1 MSDFSLKSYVTD
13 HKTIHLVGIG
23 GVSMS
28 ALAELL
34 LHLGAKVTGSDRT
47 ETDVTDKL
55 AKLGASITY
64 AHLPENVDSADLV
77 IRTAAV
83 HDDNPEIAHARELG
97 IPVMERAQAWG
108 KIMLEYKHAVCV
120 SGTHG
125 KTTTTSMLTMVGIEC
140 GSDPTVMVG
149 SNLDAIGGTLR
160 IGAHDYFIAESC
172 EYTNSFLS
180 FHPTV
185 AVVLNVD
192 ADHLDFFKDID
203 DIIHSFHRFC
213 ELVPENGAIVVN
225 HDSANAMK
233 AVADIDRTCI
243 TFGTTPEADVYPE
256 NVTDNHGYYSFD
268 VMHKGKLFTHVDLSV
283 PGRHNMLN
291 ALASCAV
298 CIFIGLDPEKSA
310 AGLKKFTGSSRRF
323 QLTGHMANG
332 ATVIDDYAHH
342 PTEMTA
348 TLKTAREMDF
358 DRIICVFQSH
368 TYSRTKALLSQFV
381 EALKL
386 CDKAIVADI
395 YAAREKNTFGISGK
409 DIADQLDGGEYYPS
423 FEQIEAR
430 VREIAQP
437 NDLIIT
443 MGAGNINGIGPK
455 LCVDA
460 K

>member
-233 AVADIDRTCI
+233 AVAGIDRTCI

-298 CIFIGLDPEKSA
+298 CIFIGL
-310 AGLKKFTGSSRRF
+310 
-323 QLTGHMANG
+323 
-332 ATVIDDYAHH
+332 
-342 PTEMTA
+342 
-348 TLKTAREMDF
+348 
-358 DRIICVFQSH
+358 
-368 TYSRTKALLSQFV
+368 
-381 EALKL
+381 
-386 CDKAIVADI
+386 
-395 YAAREKNTFGISGK
+395 
-409 DIADQLDGGEYYPS
+409 YP
-423 FEQIEAR
+423 
-430 VREIAQP
+430 
-437 NDLIIT
+437 
-443 MGAGNINGIGPK
+443 
-455 LCVDA
+455 
-460 K
+460 

>member
-125 KTTTTSMLTMVGIEC
+125 KTTTTPMLTMVGIEC

-233 AVADIDRTCI
+233 AVAGIDRTCI

-368 TYSRTKALLSQFV
+368 TYSRTKALLPQFV

-443 MGAGNINGIGPK
+443 MGAGNINCIGPK

>member
-160 IGAHDYFIAESC
+160 IGAHDYFIAASTPTPSSASTRRLPLC
-172 EYTNSFLS
+172 SMSMQTIWTSSRTLMISFIRSTASASWFRKTAPLS
-180 FHPTV
+180 ST
-185 AVVLNVD
+185 
-192 ADHLDFFKDID
+192 
-203 DIIHSFHRFC
+203 
-213 ELVPENGAIVVN
+213 
-225 HDSANAMK
+225 
-233 AVADIDRTCI
+233 
-243 TFGTTPEADVYPE
+243 TTP
-256 NVTDNHGYYSFD
+256 
-268 VMHKGKLFTHVDLSV
+268 
-283 PGRHNMLN
+283 
-291 ALASCAV
+291 
-298 CIFIGLDPEKSA
+298 
-310 AGLKKFTGSSRRF
+310 
-323 QLTGHMANG
+323 
-332 ATVIDDYAHH
+332 
-342 PTEMTA
+342 PT
-348 TLKTAREMDF
+348 
-358 DRIICVFQSH
+358 
-368 TYSRTKALLSQFV
+368 
-381 EALKL
+381 
-386 CDKAIVADI
+386 
-395 YAAREKNTFGISGK
+395 
-409 DIADQLDGGEYYPS
+409 P
-423 FEQIEAR
+423 
-430 VREIAQP
+430 
-437 NDLIIT
+437 
-443 MGAGNINGIGPK
+443 
-455 LCVDA
+455 
-460 K
+460 

>member
-125 KTTTTSMLTMVGIEC
+125 KTTTTSMLTMIGIEC

-233 AVADIDRTCI
+233 AVAQASTAPVSRSAPHRRQMFIRKMSS
-243 TFGTTPEADVYPE
+243 
-256 NVTDNHGYYSFD
+256 DNHGYYSFD
-268 VMHKGKLFTHVDLSV
+268 VMAQGQAVHACRSVRAGPSQHAQCAGFLCGMYFHRFGSGEIRSRSQEVHGFFPPLPADRPYGKRCN
-283 PGRHNMLN
+283 RH
-291 ALASCAV
+291 
-298 CIFIGLDPEKSA
+298 
-310 AGLKKFTGSSRRF
+310 
-323 QLTGHMANG
+323 
-332 ATVIDDYAHH
+332 
-342 PTEMTA
+342 
-348 TLKTAREMDF
+348 
-358 DRIICVFQSH
+358 
-368 TYSRTKALLSQFV
+368 
-381 EALKL
+381 
-386 CDKAIVADI
+386 
-395 YAAREKNTFGISGK
+395 
-409 DIADQLDGGEYYPS
+409 
-423 FEQIEAR
+423 
-430 VREIAQP
+430 
-437 NDLIIT
+437 
-443 MGAGNINGIGPK
+443 
-455 LCVDA
+455 
-460 K
+460 

>member
-1 MSDFSLKSYVTD
+1 
-13 HKTIHLVGIG
+13 
-23 GVSMS
+23 
-28 ALAELL
+28 
-34 LHLGAKVTGSDRT
+34 
-47 ETDVTDKL
+47 
-55 AKLGASITY
+55 
-64 AHLPENVDSADLV
+64 
-77 IRTAAV
+77 
-83 HDDNPEIAHARELG
+83 
-97 IPVMERAQAWG
+97 
-108 KIMLEYKHAVCV
+108 
-120 SGTHG
+120 
-125 KTTTTSMLTMVGIEC
+125 
-140 GSDPTVMVG
+140 
-149 SNLDAIGGTLR
+149 
-160 IGAHDYFIAESC
+160 
-172 EYTNSFLS
+172 
-180 FHPTV
+180 
-185 AVVLNVD
+185 
-192 ADHLDFFKDID
+192 
-203 DIIHSFHRFC
+203 
-213 ELVPENGAIVVN
+213 
-225 HDSANAMK
+225 MK
-233 AVADIDRTCI
+233 AVAGIDRTCI

-268 VMHKGKLFTHVDLSV
+268 VMHKGKLFMHVDLSV

-368 TYSRTKALLSQFV
+368 TYSRTKALLPQFV

-443 MGAGNINGIGPK
+443 MGAGNINSIGPK

>member
-64 AHLPENVDSADLV
+64 AHLPENVDGADLV

-203 DIIHSFHRFC
+203 DIIHSFHRF
-213 ELVPENGAIVVN
+213 
-225 HDSANAMK
+225 
-233 AVADIDRTCI
+233 
-243 TFGTTPEADVYPE
+243 
-256 NVTDNHGYYSFD
+256 
-268 VMHKGKLFTHVDLSV
+268 
-283 PGRHNMLN
+283 
-291 ALASCAV
+291 
-298 CIFIGLDPEKSA
+298 
-310 AGLKKFTGSSRRF
+310 
-323 QLTGHMANG
+323 
-332 ATVIDDYAHH
+332 
-342 PTEMTA
+342 
-348 TLKTAREMDF
+348 
-358 DRIICVFQSH
+358 
-368 TYSRTKALLSQFV
+368 
-381 EALKL
+381 
-386 CDKAIVADI
+386 
-395 YAAREKNTFGISGK
+395 
-409 DIADQLDGGEYYPS
+409 
-423 FEQIEAR
+423 
-430 VREIAQP
+430 
-437 NDLIIT
+437 
-443 MGAGNINGIGPK
+443 
-455 LCVDA
+455 
-460 K
+460 

>member
-1 MSDFSLKSYVTD
+1 
-13 HKTIHLVGIG
+13 
-23 GVSMS
+23 
-28 ALAELL
+28 
-34 LHLGAKVTGSDRT
+34 
-47 ETDVTDKL
+47 
-55 AKLGASITY
+55 
-64 AHLPENVDSADLV
+64 
-77 IRTAAV
+77 
-83 HDDNPEIAHARELG
+83 
-97 IPVMERAQAWG
+97 
-108 KIMLEYKHAVCV
+108 
-120 SGTHG
+120 
-125 KTTTTSMLTMVGIEC
+125 MLTMVGIEC

-233 AVADIDRTCI
+233 AVAGIDRTCI

-342 PTEMTA
+342 PTEMMA

-368 TYSRTKALLSQFV
+368 TYSRTKALLPQFV

-443 MGAGNINGIGPK
+443 MGAGNINCIGPK